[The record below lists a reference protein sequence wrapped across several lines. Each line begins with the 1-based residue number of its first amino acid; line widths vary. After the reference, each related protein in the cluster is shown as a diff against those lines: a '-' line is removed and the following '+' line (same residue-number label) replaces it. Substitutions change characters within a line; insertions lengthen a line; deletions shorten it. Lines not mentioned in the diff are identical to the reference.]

1 MLASS
6 FRQTAASDM
15 DIIAFSLR
23 GQEFC
28 VETTKV
34 REIRGWVACTPV
46 PHAPEDVLGVINL
59 RGEVVPIIDLAGRLG
74 MGMTHGTERSAIV
87 VAEVGNEVFGLLVDS
102 VSDILTVDS
111 ASVQPVPE
119 VVATVELQF
128 AAGMLTLE
136 QGMICLLN
144 LSRLLGATRGQT
156 IGPNKDVV
164 LCLPSCH

>member
-15 DIIAFSLR
+15 DIIAFGLR

-46 PHAPEDVLGVINL
+46 PHAPADVLGVINL
-59 RGEVVPIIDLAGRLG
+59 RGEVVPIINLAGRLG
-74 MGMTHGTERSAIV
+74 MGMTQGTERSAIV
-87 VAEVGNEVFGLLVDS
+87 VAEVGNEVFGLLVDG

-111 ASVQPVPE
+111 VSVQPVLD
-119 VVATVELQF
+119 VVATVELQL

-144 LSRLLGATRGQT
+144 LSRLLGATDGQT
-156 IGPNKDVV
+156 N
-164 LCLPSCH
+164 